1 MNLLMRYEPFPSNP
15 ISGEVNQVA
24 LISVPRDEPLAAAY
38 ALYCWDCRDTECSTH
53 TLQRSTNQLF
63 V

>member
-1 MNLLMRYEPFPSNP
+1 MNLLMRYDTFPSNP

-38 ALYCWDCRDTECSTH
+38 ALYCWDCRDT
-53 TLQRSTNQLF
+53 
-63 V
+63 